1 MLPRHAVMV
10 ALKQRKK
17 KREGVLM
24 IAIIFTFEHGD
35 CYQKQS
41 PKQRLLSETTSETK
55 LEQWMKLGN

>member
-1 MLPRHAVMV
+1 MV
-10 ALKQRKK
+10 ALKQRK